1 MKTSYLLF
9 AHDNIKSCLHYLPHL
24 CVCVCGWGGCGWGGR
39 GIVCGVSSKDA
50 TLWDLP
56 HIS

>member
-24 CVCVCGWGGCGWGGR
+24 CVCVHMCAASITCLTCVCVGGGG
-39 GIVCGVSSKDA
+39 GGGGGGE
-50 TLWDLP
+50 
-56 HIS
+56 